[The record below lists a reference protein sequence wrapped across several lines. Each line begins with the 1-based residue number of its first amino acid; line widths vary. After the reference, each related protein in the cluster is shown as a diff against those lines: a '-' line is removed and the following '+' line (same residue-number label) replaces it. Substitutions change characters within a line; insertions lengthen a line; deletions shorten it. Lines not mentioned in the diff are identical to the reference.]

1 MRNWSLDDAVLLLN
15 ASRPSIKKLNN
26 NDKANK
32 RKAQHIL
39 KPVKVNLLWTAMAE
53 SCYLLVI
60 SLSPRS
66 CCQKQEAR
74 RSQLDGMALYFNF
87 PSYMQIATSSETPG
101 RIGTNLCD
109 SQTIAFPCDSLV
121 YSVHKHT
128 AKINFAA

>member
-1 MRNWSLDDAVLLLN
+1 MAGSVRNWSLDDAVLLLN
-15 ASRPSIKKLNN
+15 ASRPSIKKI
-26 NDKANK
+26 KQQRQSK

-39 KPVKVNLLWTAMAE
+39 KPVKVTLLWTAMAE

-74 RSQLDGMALYFNF
+74 SSQFDGIALYFNF

-101 RIGTNLCD
+101 RIDTDLCG
-109 SQTIAFPCDSLV
+109 S
-121 YSVHKHT
+121 
-128 AKINFAA
+128 